1 MATVKGEKD
10 LSVKVSICCAAYNH
24 ENYIRQTLDGFLM
37 QKTNFPFEIIINDDA
52 STDKTADII
61 REYEK
66 KYPDIIKPLYQTE
79 NQYSKREI
87 VRSFLY
93 SRANGEYIAMCEGD
107 DFWTDP
113 EKLQKQVDFLDSHP
127 EYSACVHKYFT
138 VGEDGEPTYLK
149 TFGDYEKGGRYTI
162 KDLENGELPSQLA
175 SLVFRNI
182 IFDEKKK
189 YPVSF
194 DKPKI
199 AGDVKLFLY
208 LLNFGD
214 IWRMDE
220 TMSAYRYI
228 AVVGGNSHA
237 SRSIGNYERPYIW
250 WNACRELEK
259 IYFKEYGKKINIK
272 FRKLDLVFNMI
283 RNLKHNHSLKAIK
296 RTAKALII
304 QRGWFIFILK
314 KATKK
319 IIKIIKRG
327 K

>member
-1 MATVKGEKD
+1 ME
-10 LSVKVSICCAAYNH
+10 VKVSICCTAYNH

-52 STDKTADII
+52 STDTTADII
-61 REYEK
+61 REYAE
-66 KYPDIIKPLYQTE
+66 KYPDIIKPIYQTE
-79 NQYSKREI
+79 NQYSKNVIITREI
-87 VRSFLY
+87 LFAASK
-93 SRANGEYIAMCEGD
+93 GEYIAVCEGD

-113 EKLQKQVDFLDSHP
+113 QKLQKQVDFLDNHP

-138 VGEDGEPTYLK
+138 VGENDEPTYLS
-149 TFGDYEKGGRYTI
+149 TFGDYEKGGIYTL
-162 KDLENGELPSQLA
+162 KDFENGELPSQLA

-182 IFDEKKK
+182 IFDEQKK

-194 DKPKI
+194 DAPQI

-208 LLNFGD
+208 LVTHGD

-220 TMSAYRYI
+220 VMSAYRYI

-237 SRSIGNYERPYIW
+237 SRSIGNYARPYIW

-259 IYFKEYGKKINIK
+259 IYFKEYGKKINLK
-272 FRKLDLVFNMI
+272 FRKLDLVLNI
-283 RNLKHNHSLKAIK
+283 LRNLKYEHSLKTIA
-296 RTAKALII
+296 RALKVLLV
-304 QRGWFIFILK
+304 QRGWFAFIFK
-314 KATKK
+314 KAVKK
-319 IIKIIKRG
+319 IFKILKRG